1 MKQNEY
7 NGMEETVLCTYAK
20 AVYTIGIVI
29 TVLQLIGCIVWA
41 TTIDAFWPVLLGIVS
56 AALLFTPFLME
67 WALARILAKM
77 STNLAALT
85 ASIERQSSTLPKGNH
100 TAESTKPV
108 TKTTPMPATIPAEKP
123 KATPQRQQ
131 TIRKAAMTEE
141 EMAAIVADLEKT
153 CSSFVEKMCRLMEMR
168 DEGQITAAE
177 YDTLLERLQ

>member
-20 AVYTIGIVI
+20 AVYFIGIVI
-29 TVLQLIGCIVWA
+29 TFLQLIGCIVWA
-41 TTIDAFWPVLLGIVS
+41 TTIDAFWPVLLGIAS

-67 WALARILAKM
+67 WALARILAKI
-77 STNLAALT
+77 STNIATMSAN
-85 ASIERQSSTLPKGNH
+85 IERQSATLPKGNH
-100 TAESTKPV
+100 TTEFTQPV
-108 TKTTPMPATIPAEKP
+108 TKATSKPAAIPTEKP

-131 TIRKAAMTEE
+131 TERKAAMTEE
-141 EMAAIVADLEKT
+141 EKAAILADLART
-153 CSSFVEKMCRLMEMR
+153 CSSLVEKMCRLMEMR